1 MDSTAC
7 LHFLNTTISPVHRFS
22 MQVELCPSLVPL
34 QGMTS
39 SLVDHP
45 PSVGCYKWYGH
56 SPQVATCYCNI
67 KQAMGNSYHSSTKME
82 FFPTLPCLF
91 HLATTI
97 PATGR
102 RNVAV
107 FFAGALWHLA
117 EEASR
122 KTDIGNA
129 VLGPVAG
136 PYVSQRHW
144 HWVGGGWGG
153 ENWLVCLIF
162 F

>member
-1 MDSTAC
+1 
-7 LHFLNTTISPVHRFS
+7 
-22 MQVELCPSLVPL
+22 
-34 QGMTS
+34 
-39 SLVDHP
+39 
-45 PSVGCYKWYGH
+45 
-56 SPQVATCYCNI
+56 
-67 KQAMGNSYHSSTKME
+67 ME
-82 FFPTLPCLF
+82 FFPTLESLF

-107 FFAGALWHLA
+107 FFAGARWHLA

-153 ENWLVCLIF
+153 DGVFDLFLKTQGVLPVLPYNPPVRC
-162 F
+162 